1 MNLAENES
9 DWLARHLGHDIK
21 VHREFYRL
29 RESTVE
35 LEKVSKILTASETEE
50 MHKFKGL

>member
-9 DWLARHLGHDIK
+9 DWLARHLGYDIK
-21 VHREFYRL
+21 INCEFYRL
-29 RESTVE
+29 CESTVE
-35 LEKVSKILTASETEE
+35 LAKVSKILTASETEE